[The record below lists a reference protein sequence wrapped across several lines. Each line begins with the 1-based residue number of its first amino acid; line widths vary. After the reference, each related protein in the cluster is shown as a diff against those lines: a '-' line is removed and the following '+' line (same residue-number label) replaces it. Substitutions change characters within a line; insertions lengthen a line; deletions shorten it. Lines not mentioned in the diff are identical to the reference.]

1 MGIFEFLRENAEIVL
16 TNFLF
21 AYVISQNE
29 VIETILSS
37 LCMSR
42 NKWGQFFGAILYD
55 VLTCFY
61 CASLWLTFIVGWTLT
76 GQFFNSFVGGLL
88 ASFIAFFV
96 TKNKRKSS

>member
-1 MGIFEFLRENAEIVL
+1 MGIFEFLSENAELVI

-29 VIETILSS
+29 VIETMLSN

-61 CASLWLTFIVGWTLT
+61 CASLWLTFIISGVST
-76 GQFFNSFVGGLL
+76 GQFFNSFVSGML
-88 ASFIAFFV
+88 ASFVAFLV
-96 TKNKRKSS
+96 VKIKTK

>member
-1 MGIFEFLRENAEIVL
+1 MGIFEFLSENANLVI

-29 VIETILSS
+29 VIEMMLSN

-61 CASLWLTFIVGWTLT
+61 CASLWITFIVNWALT
-76 GQFFNSFVGGLL
+76 GQFFNSFVSGML
-88 ASFIAFFV
+88 ASFVAFLV
-96 TKNKRKSS
+96 TKTKRK